1 MNINANTLYF
11 IMIIISFC
19 ILSLASPVVRRVSE
33 EVEIGVKGR
42 NITLTID
49 ISGAIPIVNR
59 ERDAIWYFRRNDGQ
73 SEQQIMT
80 DSRHSFSLNREQ
92 LTITN
97 LILEDQGTYS
107 LNASNIIGRDSD
119 TIFLDVQ
126 SETHTNFLKF

>member
-1 MNINANTLYF
+1 
-11 IMIIISFC
+11 MIIISFC

-126 SETHTNFLKF
+126 SETHTNFLKV